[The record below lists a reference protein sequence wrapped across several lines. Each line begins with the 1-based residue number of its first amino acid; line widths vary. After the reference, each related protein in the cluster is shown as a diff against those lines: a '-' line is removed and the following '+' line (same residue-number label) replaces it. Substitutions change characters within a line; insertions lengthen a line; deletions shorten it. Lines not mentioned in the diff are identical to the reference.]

1 MCLGVTF
8 APPKKQIMINKI
20 ILGCLVL
27 AINTNLFSQTK
38 ELTLEDAIMGGYAK
52 FRPNTLSQ
60 LSWMA
65 TENSTSWVTKD
76 TANPRLVKR
85 AINSKP
91 LFSLVDLEGLKSF
104 EELKELKRFPRIKWS
119 TATLFHFNYKGTR
132 YSYDYQKKELNSVFN
147 LNVKGQNTDYSPDN
161 KTVAY
166 TIENNL
172 WVGDKQITNDSVE
185 GVINGQSVHRF
196 EFGIYKGTFWSN
208 NSEMLAF
215 YRKDESMV
223 SSYPLANYTT
233 KPASATPVKYPMA
246 GMKSHEVTLG
256 VWNKKSNEVVW
267 IKTGEPKEQYLTNIA
282 WSPDDKSIFIAVLN
296 RDQNE
301 MKLNEYDPKTG
312 EFVKTLFV
320 EKHDK
325 YVQPLHPMEFLPNNV
340 EQFVW
345 QSERDGFNNL
355 YLYNTK
361 GKLIKQLT
369 KHTAPVTSIA
379 KIHDGGL
386 ISYLVAENKGMDRIL
401 YQVNVKDAK
410 TRLISKESGV
420 HKIVMSND
428 GMYYIDYFTNLSTRL
443 NIDVFNNAGE
453 LQYDLMKNENP
464 FKDYNVSLP
473 ELGVLKTNE
482 GIELNTRVIKP
493 FDFDPG
499 KKYKA
504 LVYVYNG
511 PGVQLITNSWMAGA
525 SLWMP
530 CFANK
535 GYIIFTVDG
544 RGSENRGR
552 DFEQAV
558 FRQLGELEIVDQL
571 SGVEY
576 LRNLDYV
583 NSDKIAVHGWSY
595 GGFMTTSMML
605 KAPGIFQVGV
615 AGGPVIDWKYYEIM
629 YTERYMDTQE
639 TNEAG
644 YARASL
650 LDKVQNLKGDLL
662 IIHGADDDVVVPQ
675 HSIDFLKNSVDK
687 GVQVDFFLYPGH
699 KHNVRGKDR
708 IHLMRKVLDY
718 IDEKME

>member
-1 MCLGVTF
+1 MIKNIFLGLL
-8 APPKKQIMINKI
+8 
-20 ILGCLVL
+20 ILSFH
-27 AINTNLFSQTK
+27 NTISSQSK
-38 ELTLEDAIMGGYAK
+38 ELTLTDAIMGGYSK

-60 LSWMA
+60 LSWMS

-76 TANPRLVKR
+76 SLNPRLVKR
-85 AINSKP
+85 AIDSKAF
-91 LFSLVDLEGLKSF
+91 FSLVDLEGLKSF
-104 EELKELKRFPRIKWS
+104 EELKDLKKFPRIKWS
-119 TATLFHFNYKGTR
+119 TATLFYFNYKGIR
-132 YSYDYQKKELNSVFN
+132 YSYDYQKKELNSILS
-147 LNVKGQNTDYSPDN
+147 LNKKGQNTDYSPDN
-161 KTVAY
+161 KNVSY

-172 WVGDKQITNDSVE
+172 WVGDNQITNDSLE

-208 NSEMLAF
+208 NNEMLAF

-223 SSYPLANYTT
+223 SDYPLANYTT

-256 VWNKKSNEVVW
+256 VWNNKSNKIVW

-320 EKHDK
+320 EKDAN

-340 EQFVW
+340 NQFVW
-345 QSERDGFNNL
+345 QSERDGYNNL
-355 YLYNTK
+355 YLYSTK
-361 GKLIKQLT
+361 GKLISQLT
-369 KHTAPVTSIA
+369 KHTAPITSVV
-379 KIHDGGL
+379 KIHDNDL
-386 ISYLVAENKGMDRIL
+386 ISYMVADNKGMDRIL
-401 YQVNVKDAK
+401 YQVKVKDAK
-410 TRLISKESGV
+410 SSLISKESGV
-420 HKIVMSND
+420 HKVVMSND
-428 GMYYIDYFTNLSTRL
+428 GMYYIDYFNNISTRL
-443 NIDVFNNAGE
+443 NVDVFDNQGE
-453 LQYDLMKNENP
+453 QQYDLMKNESP
-464 FKDYNVSLP
+464 YKDLNVRLP
-473 ELGVLKTNE
+473 ELGKLTTNE
-482 GIELNTRVIKP
+482 GIELNTRIFKP
-493 FDFDPG
+493 FDFDPN

-511 PGVQLITNSWMAGA
+511 PGVQLITNSWMAGGPA
-525 SLWMP
+525 WMP
-530 CFANK
+530 YFANK

-558 FRQLGELEIVDQL
+558 FRKLGELEIVDQL
-571 SGVEY
+571 TGVEY
-576 LRNLDYV
+576 LRNLDYI
-583 NSDKIAVHGWSY
+583 NADKIAVHGWSY
-595 GGFMTTSMML
+595 GGFMTTSLML
-605 KAPGIFQVGV
+605 KAPDVFKVGV
-615 AGGPVIDWKYYEIM
+615 AGGPVMDWKYYEIM
-629 YTERYMDTQE
+629 YTERYMDTPE

-687 GVQVDFFLYPGH
+687 GVKVDFFIYPGH